1 MFGLRLL
8 HRARPP
14 WYRWLEERLEPLQG
28 AVVVLLLLV
37 IGVSV
42 YLIVRG
48 PNWARTVWL
57 VYLLS
62 P

>member
-1 MFGLRLL
+1 MFGLRFLRQ
-8 HRARPP
+8 HRPP
-14 WYRWLEERLEPLQG
+14 WYSWLEDRLAPLQG

-37 IGVSV
+37 VGVSLL
-42 YLIVRG
+42 LIWKG
-48 PNWARTVWL
+48 PNWARTAWL